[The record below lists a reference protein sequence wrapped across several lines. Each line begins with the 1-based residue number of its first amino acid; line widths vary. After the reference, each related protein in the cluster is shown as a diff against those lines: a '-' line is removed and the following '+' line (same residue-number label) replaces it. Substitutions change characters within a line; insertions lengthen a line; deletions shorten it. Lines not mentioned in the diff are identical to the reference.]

1 MLNYLSTP
9 FRWFFKLEAASGLL
23 LLIATIIALVVAG
36 ALLLCLVIP
45 AEYGKDPT
53 GVGELLGLKKMGEIK
68 IRLEKE
74 FLNENQVFNE
84 NISFKDEVKEDTET
98 TEENHDILE
107 FLLEP
112 NEAIEIKLEMIEG
125 SFAKYKW
132 ATKNGGLN
140 YNLHGDGYKG
150 SQKSI
155 TYKKG
160 RMTSSDIGEI
170 ISEFDGY
177 HGWFWRNRNNSA
189 VTVTLITMGD
199 YILIK
204 KLR

>member
-1 MLNYLSTP
+1 MFNTQKPSENDLPS
-9 FRWFFKLEAASGLL
+9 SSQLL
-23 LLIATIIALVVAG
+23 QSTIIALVVAG
-36 ALLLCLVIP
+36 TLLLCVVIP

-74 FLNENQVFNE
+74 SLNENQVFNE
-84 NISFKDEVKEDTET
+84 NISFKDELREDMEI
-98 TEENHDILE
+98 TEENHDVLEFILE
-107 FLLEP
+107 P
-112 NEAIEIKLEMIEG
+112 DEAIEIKLEMIEG
-125 SFAKYKW
+125 SFAKYNW

-160 RMTSSDIGEI
+160 RMTSSDSGEI

-177 HGWFWRNRNNSA
+177 HGWFWRNRNSTA
-189 VTVTLITMGD
+189 VTVTLETMGD
-199 YILIK
+199 YIQIK

>member
-1 MLNYLSTP
+1 MFNTNKPSENDLPTSSQLLKSTMVAICVGCAML
-9 FRWFFKLEAASGLL
+9 
-23 LLIATIIALVVAG
+23 I
-36 ALLLCLVIP
+36 LVILP
-45 AEYGKDPT
+45 AEYGTDPT

-68 IRLEKE
+68 TRLKQD
-74 FLNENQVFNE
+74 FLKENQVFKESNGA
-84 NISFKDEVKEDTET
+84 KDELMVESETGKENQDVM
-98 TEENHDILE
+98 E
-107 FLLEP
+107 FVIAP
-112 NEAIEIKLEMIEG
+112 DEAIEIKLEMIEG
-125 SFAKYKW
+125 SFAKYEW
-132 ATKNGGLN
+132 ETQNGGLN

-177 HGWFWRNRNNSA
+177 HGWFWRNRNSTA
-189 VTVTLITMGD
+189 VTVTLETIGN
-199 YILIK
+199 YIQIN